1 MSKKDICSYNY
12 DELKEEMLVIGE
24 KAFRSKQIYEW
35 LHVKLA
41 DDFDEMTNLSKAL
54 REKLK
59 KNYEIRKV
67 KMIDHQISK
76 VDPTEKFLFELE
88 DGNMVESVL
97 MKYNYGNSVCISSQ
111 VGCRMGCRFC
121 ASTIGGLVRSLEPSE
136 MLRQIYH
143 IQKIT
148 GERVSNVVV
157 MGTGEPLDNYDNF
170 VKFIHMLSDEH
181 GLNISQRNITASTCG
196 IVPNMRRLAEEGL
209 QITLALSLHGSNQEK
224 RKKLMPV
231 ANKYDLSEVLDACD
245 YYFDKTGRR
254 ITFEYSLVAGV
265 NDQPDDIRELTTI
278 FKGRNC
284 HLNLIP
290 VNPIKER
297 DFKKPDR
304 KNALEFKNKLEKN
317 GINVTIRR
325 ERGSDIDGACGQLR
339 ADTQPKARERQMK
352 IYAMTDV
359 GRRREVNQDYVYVTD
374 RPIGPFPNLLT
385 VADGMGGHK
394 AGDFA
399 SSYTVNVLKDELKK
413 TPMDK
418 PEEILRSV
426 VSIANHK
433 LIEAASRDIKL
444 EGMGTT
450 LVAATVVGNTL
461 YFANVGDSR
470 LYLINDKIRQLSKDH
485 SLVEEMV
492 RLGGIKAEEARNH
505 PDKNIITR
513 AIGVKEDVEPDIYEY
528 RLKKGDMI
536 LMCTDGLSNMVED
549 EDMFNIVKGSR
560 DVVEAVQMLIEK
572 ANSNGGR
579 DNIGVIVAE
588 PLADEVSVW

>member
-1 MSKKDICSYNY
+1 
-12 DELKEEMLVIGE
+12 
-24 KAFRSKQIYEW
+24 
-35 LHVKLA
+35 
-41 DDFDEMTNLSKAL
+41 
-54 REKLK
+54 
-59 KNYEIRKV
+59 
-67 KMIDHQISK
+67 
-76 VDPTEKFLFELE
+76 
-88 DGNMVESVL
+88 
-97 MKYNYGNSVCISSQ
+97 
-111 VGCRMGCRFC
+111 
-121 ASTIGGLVRSLEPSE
+121 
-136 MLRQIYH
+136 
-143 IQKIT
+143 
-148 GERVSNVVV
+148 
-157 MGTGEPLDNYDNF
+157 
-170 VKFIHMLSDEH
+170 
-181 GLNISQRNITASTCG
+181 
-196 IVPNMRRLAEEGL
+196 
-209 QITLALSLHGSNQEK
+209 
-224 RKKLMPV
+224 
-231 ANKYDLSEVLDACD
+231 
-245 YYFDKTGRR
+245 
-254 ITFEYSLVAGV
+254 
-265 NDQPDDIRELTTI
+265 
-278 FKGRNC
+278 
-284 HLNLIP
+284 
-290 VNPIKER
+290 
-297 DFKKPDR
+297 
-304 KNALEFKNKLEKN
+304 
-317 GINVTIRR
+317 
-325 ERGSDIDGACGQLR
+325 
-339 ADTQPKARERQMK
+339 MK

-450 LVAATVVGNTL
+450 LVAATVVGNT
-461 YFANVGDSR
+461 F
-470 LYLINDKIRQLSKDH
+470 YLINDKIRQLSKDH

-513 AIGVKEDVEPDIYEY
+513 AIGVKENVEPDIYEY
-528 RLKKGDMI
+528 RLKKGDII